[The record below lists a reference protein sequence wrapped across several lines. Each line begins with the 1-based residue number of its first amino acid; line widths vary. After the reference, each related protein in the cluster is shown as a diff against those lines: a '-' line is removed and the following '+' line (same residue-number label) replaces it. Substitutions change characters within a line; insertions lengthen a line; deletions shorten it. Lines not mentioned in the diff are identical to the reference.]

1 VNIKT
6 FCPELLTYAD
16 LLQLLKD
23 DPLIKGLIRNAL
35 NPDPE
40 PENAPAPA
48 PTTKPSVTQTP
59 APIDPLRQ
67 QLTAEL
73 GLLVLLAK
81 DHELRDSWLGTP
93 PATEGGQLRQ
103 LLAVAA
109 QWERVLQLW
118 DFLAARCKQARR
130 AATPNEQQLLT
141 ASLAIHNLIWRD
153 KAACLLNAEANTPFD
168 YQQHERA
175 NAKGDTVGEQWLPG
189 LQNPA
194 GQLQKKPL
202 VKTR

>member
-1 VNIKT
+1 MNIKT

-23 DPLIKGLIRNAL
+23 DPLIKALIRNAL
-35 NPDPE
+35 NQEPE
-40 PENAPAPA
+40 PEPEEVPRLA
-48 PTTKPSVTQTP
+48 TKPSITKTP
-59 APIDPLRQ
+59 PVIDPLRQ

-81 DHELRDSWLGTP
+81 DHDLRDSWLGAP
-93 PATEGGQLRQ
+93 PATEGEQLCQ

-109 QWERVLQLW
+109 QWERMLQLW
-118 DFLAARCKQARR
+118 DFLADRCKQAQR
-130 AATPNEQQLLT
+130 AATPDEQQLLT
-141 ASLAIHNLIWRD
+141 ASLGIHNLIWRE
-153 KAACLLNAEANTPFD
+153 KAACLLNVEANTPFD
-168 YQQHERA
+168 YLQHERA
-175 NAKGDTVGEQWLPG
+175 NAKGDTVSEQWLPG
-189 LQNPA
+189 LKNPA